1 MAGMRI
7 EAHMNRSEARTSE
20 LAQNG
25 RRMQRG
31 SAVVAL
37 VLILATLP
45 ACSIKRIA
53 VNKLGDSLAN
63 SGTTFASDNDPDLIG
78 SALPF
83 SLKLM
88 EGLLAESPRH
98 RGLLLA
104 TCSGFTQYSYVYVQ
118 QQAEQLES
126 VNFAESQALKA
137 RARRLYLRGRDY
149 CLRGL
154 DVAHPG
160 MSQAL
165 RENPR
170 AAVAKATVRD
180 VALLYWTAASWG
192 AAISVSKDNPDL
204 IGDQNILEATIDRAY
219 ALQPDFDNGT
229 IETFLITYET
239 ARQGAKGDFADRS
252 RTHFERVLK
261 LTDGQMAGPYVSMA
275 ESVSVAKQNRA
286 EFESLLN
293 KALEINVDTKPEWR
307 LSNVIMQRRA
317 RWLLGRADEL
327 FVSEP
332 APAETSASSI
342 HPAYVIEISARF

>member
-1 MAGMRI
+1 MSTLQTA
-7 EAHMNRSEARTSE
+7 ARGSNPNSTR
-20 LAQNG
+20 G
-25 RRMQRG
+25 RRAT
-31 SAVVAL
+31 AVVAL
-37 VLILATLP
+37 ILILVTIP
-45 ACSIKRIA
+45 GCSIKKIA

-88 EGLLAESPRH
+88 EGLLAESPKH

-104 TCSGFTQYSYVYVQ
+104 ACSGFTQYSYVYVQ

-126 VNFAESQALKA
+126 VNFAESQALQA

-154 DVAHPG
+154 DVTHPG

-165 RENPR
+165 RENPH
-170 AAVAKATVRD
+170 AAVAKATVKD

-192 AAISVSKDNPDL
+192 AAISVSKDNPEL

-229 IETFLITYET
+229 IEAFLITYET

-252 RTHFERVLK
+252 RTHFERAVQ
-261 LTDGQMAGPYVSMA
+261 LTNGQMAGPYVSMA
-275 ESVSVAKQNRA
+275 ESVSIAKQNRA

-293 KALEINVDTKPEWR
+293 KALAIDVDTKPEWR
-307 LSNVIMQRRA
+307 LANVIMQKRA
-317 RWLLGRADEL
+317 RWLLSRADEL

-332 APAETSASSI
+332 VPGEPSTSANRPSY
-342 HPAYVIEISARF
+342 PIEISAKF

>member
-1 MAGMRI
+1 
-7 EAHMNRSEARTSE
+7 MNRTRT
-20 LAQNG
+20 
-25 RRMQRG
+25 QRG
-31 SAVVAL
+31 TAVLAAI
-37 VLILATLP
+37 LILATLP
-45 ACSIKRIA
+45 GCSIKRIA

-88 EGLLAESPRH
+88 EGLLAESPKH

-104 TCSGFTQYSYVYVQ
+104 ACSGFTQYSYVFVQ
-118 QQAEQLES
+118 QRAEQLEN
-126 VNFAESQALKA
+126 VNFAESQALQA

-154 DVAHPG
+154 DVTHPG

-170 AAVAKATVRD
+170 AAVAKATVKD
-180 VALLYWTAASWG
+180 VPLLYWTAASWG

-229 IETFLITYET
+229 IEAFLITYET

-252 RTHFERVLK
+252 RTHFERAVR

-275 ESVSVAKQNRA
+275 ESVSVAKQNRS

-293 KALEINVDTKPEWR
+293 KALAIDVDAKPEWR
-307 LSNVIMQRRA
+307 LGNVVMQHRA

-327 FVSEP
+327 FLSEP
-332 APAETSASSI
+332 APAETPTADN
-342 HPAYVIEISARF
+342 HPSYAIELNAKF